1 MKKIIL
7 TLSVLA
13 VVISCDSKKSG
24 NKDILPANDSI
35 QTVVGEEII
44 EADPEATIDAD
55 GNYIYNV
62 GQATDVSLPD
72 GHVIAVGENST
83 ENKLFKFLS
92 DNNFKVNE
100 DETKDWVTLDRIYFN
115 TGRAQLTPNSQTQID
130 NIATLLKAY
139 PNAEIKI
146 GGYTDNVGGADVNQ
160 PLSQERADA
169 VKAALV
175 ADGIVANRLTTEGY
189 GQEHPICPAND
200 TDECKAQNRRVDIRV
215 VKK

>member
-13 VVISCDSKKSG
+13 VVTSCNSKSG
-24 NKDILPANDSI
+24 NKDVLPANDSI
-35 QTVVGEEII
+35 QNAEVVEEIV
-44 EADPEATIDAD
+44 ETDPAAEVDAD

-62 GQATDVSLPD
+62 GDSTDVTLPD

-83 ENKLFKFLS
+83 ENKLYKLLS
-92 DNNFKVNE
+92 DDNFKVNE
-100 DETKDWVTLDRIYFN
+100 DKTQDWITLDRIYFN
-115 TGRAQLTPNSQTQID
+115 TGRAQLTPTSQTQID
-130 NIATLLKAY
+130 NLAALLKAY

-175 ADGIVANRLTTEGY
+175 ADDIAADRLTTEGY
-189 GQEHPICPAND
+189 GQEHPICPEND
-200 TDECKAQNRRVDIRV
+200 TDACKAQNRRVDVRI